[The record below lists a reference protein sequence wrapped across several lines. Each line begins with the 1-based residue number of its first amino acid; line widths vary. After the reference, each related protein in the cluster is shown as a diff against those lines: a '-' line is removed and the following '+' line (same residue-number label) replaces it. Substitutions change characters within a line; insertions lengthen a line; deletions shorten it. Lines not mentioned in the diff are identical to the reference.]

1 MTELQSGR
9 LGSSIKTL
17 CKIRSILLEFHLG
30 QNEGKIFPSIELPH
44 CKIFFFWG
52 KKKKPVESLFT
63 SLIACNKNECII

>member
-30 QNEGKIFPSIELPH
+30 QNKGKIFPSIELPH
-44 CKIFFFWG
+44 CKIFFG
-52 KKKKPVESLFT
+52 GELKKKSLL
-63 SLIACNKNECII
+63 SLYLPA